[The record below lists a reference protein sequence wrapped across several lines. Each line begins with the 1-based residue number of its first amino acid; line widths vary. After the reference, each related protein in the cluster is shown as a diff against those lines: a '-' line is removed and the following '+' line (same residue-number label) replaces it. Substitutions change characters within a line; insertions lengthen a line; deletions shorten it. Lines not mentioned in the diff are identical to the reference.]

1 MSIKRICENKYHP
14 ETELKEF
21 EECPYCH
28 STAYHLMKVDLT
40 DDKFLTNDSLT
51 NNKTIKEEKT

>member
-14 ETELKEF
+14 EIELKEF

-40 DDKFLTNDSLT
+40 DDKFLTD
-51 NNKTIKEEKT
+51 NKTIKEEKT